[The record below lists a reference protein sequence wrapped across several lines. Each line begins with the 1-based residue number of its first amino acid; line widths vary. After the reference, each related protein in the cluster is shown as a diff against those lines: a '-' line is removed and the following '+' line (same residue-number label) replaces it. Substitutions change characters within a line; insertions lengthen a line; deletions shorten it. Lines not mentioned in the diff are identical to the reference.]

1 MLWVTGTK
9 WTSASHQNTTCSR
22 HDIHVAE
29 KSVFGF
35 RQQSITLAFPLLPVT
50 KILPADFHCLNKV
63 HQDIT
68 LVQSC
73 A

>member
-9 WTSASHQNTTCSR
+9 WRSASHQNTTCSC
-22 HDIHVAE
+22 HDIAE
-29 KSVFGF
+29 KSVFRF
-35 RQQSITLAFPLLPVT
+35 RQQSITLAYPLLPVT

-68 LVQSC
+68 LVQTC
-73 A
+73 V